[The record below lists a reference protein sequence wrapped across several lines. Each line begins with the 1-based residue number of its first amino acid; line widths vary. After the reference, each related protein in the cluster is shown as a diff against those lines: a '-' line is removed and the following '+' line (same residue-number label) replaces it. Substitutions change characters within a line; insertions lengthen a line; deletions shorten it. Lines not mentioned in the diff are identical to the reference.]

1 MPSIRARLLNAFLR
15 VTTKSIWKPGLD
27 ITQVRAH
34 AAKMDARIARKALP
48 AAIEAV
54 EIAGVK
60 ATWIGEPSLSA
71 RGTLLYLHGGAW
83 SIHLPGIY
91 RKFATNLSALTG
103 MRVLLPDYRLAPEH
117 PFPAGVDDCLAV
129 YRWLI
134 EQGYADRPL
143 AIAGD
148 SAGGNLTLVTLMQA
162 RDAMLPMP
170 DCAVMLSPSTDLST
184 SGPSWRYNAEA
195 DPMFSPAA
203 RDPLLPIYCPG
214 QDTTNPLLS
223 PLFGN
228 WAGLPPLLFHA
239 GSTEVLLDDS
249 VRSHDRASQAGVSA
263 EIEVW
268 WQMPHVFQVFGWL
281 PESRAALRK
290 IADFIA
296 TRTVRTAQ
304 LATSAAATDGVPATV
319 AASMQTAAA
328 NADAAAG
335 QPQAF
340 KPVESAGA
348 GGA

>member
-15 VTTKSIWKPGLD
+15 LTTKSMWKPELD
-27 ITQVRAH
+27 INQVRAH
-34 AAKMDARIARKALP
+34 AAKMDARIARNALSV
-48 AAIEAV
+48 AIEAV

-60 ATWIGEPSLSA
+60 ATWIGDPSLSA

-91 RKFATNLSALTG
+91 LKFANTLSSLTG
-103 MRVLLPDYRLAPEH
+103 MRVLLPDYRLAPEYR
-117 PFPAGVDDCLAV
+117 FPAAIDDCLAV

-134 EQGYADRPL
+134 EQGYANRPL

-170 DCAVMLSPSTDLST
+170 DCAVMLSPSTDLTT
-184 SGPSWRYNAEA
+184 SGPSWNYNAEA
-195 DPMFSPAA
+195 DPMFSPDA
-203 RDPLLPIYCPG
+203 RDLLRPIYCPD
-214 QDTTNPLLS
+214 QDMTNPLLS

-249 VRSHDRASQAGVSA
+249 VRSHDRASQAGVSS
-263 EIEVW
+263 EIDVW
-268 WQMPHVFQVFGWL
+268 WQMPHVFQVISWL

-290 IADFIA
+290 VADFIA
-296 TRTVRTAQ
+296 ARTLRTTQAAP
-304 LATSAAATDGVPATV
+304 LA
-319 AASMQTAAA
+319 
-328 NADAAAG
+328 AAAG
-335 QPQAF
+335 
-340 KPVESAGA
+340 GA
-348 GGA
+348 

>member
-1 MPSIRARLLNAFLR
+1 M
-15 VTTKSIWKPGLD
+15 
-27 ITQVRAH
+27 
-34 AAKMDARIARKALP
+34 
-48 AAIEAV
+48 
-54 EIAGVK
+54 
-60 ATWIGEPSLSA
+60 LS
-71 RGTLLYLHGGAW
+71 
-83 SIHLPGIY
+83 S
-91 RKFATNLSALTG
+91 LTG
-103 MRVLLPDYRLAPEH
+103 MRVLLPDYRLAPEY
-117 PFPAGVDDCLAV
+117 PFPAGIEDCFAV

-134 EQGYADRPL
+134 EQGYANRPL

-170 DCAVMLSPSTDLST
+170 DCAVMLSPSTDLTT
-184 SGPSWRYNAEA
+184 SGPSWNYNAEA

-203 RDPLLPIYCPG
+203 RDLLRPIYCP
-214 QDTTNPLLS
+214 DEDPSNPLLS

-249 VRSHDRASQAGVSA
+249 VRSHDRASQAGVGA

-268 WQMPHVFQVFGWL
+268 WQMPHVFHVFNWL

-296 TRTVRTAQ
+296 TRTVRTTQVAI
-304 LATSAAATDGVPATV
+304 SAAAADGVPTMV
-319 AASMQTAAA
+319 ASMQTAAA

-340 KPVESAGA
+340 NPVESAGA
-348 GGA
+348 GGT